1 VVIGLKYSK
10 IFLSEMRVSRLATVK
25 GEEERKVGVVGIQ
38 EILVPE
44 VESVVS
50 GDNR

>member
-1 VVIGLKYSK
+1 MVGLKDRK
-10 IFLSEMRVSRLATVK
+10 IFLPEMRISRLATVK
-25 GEEERKVGVVGIQ
+25 GEKERKVGVVGIQ

-50 GDNR
+50 GDNC